1 MFQILQIV
9 FCVLSVA
16 CVAAILPIGAF
27 FDWKFALVLGLG
39 AFICFVAMNYCKQMH
54 LMRHPED
61 YIPEKQEPTEKDE
74 INQTTDKQ

>member
-27 FDWKFALVLGLG
+27 FGWKVALLLGIV
-39 AFICFVAMNYCKQMH
+39 AFLSFVAMNFCKQAH
-54 LMRHPED
+54 LTRHPED

-74 INQTTDKQ
+74 INQTADKQ